1 MAIDLSDKDVAVLKV
16 LLRDGR
22 KSFRQISKE
31 TGISTP
37 TVKVRFSR
45 LVNMGVI
52 KSISPILDLDKL
64 SYHAKGKKVQ
74 NNNSELDSVVADY
87 TNRLVK
93 YKKDFNNLNKT
104 ITHAKRICVRIRC
117 NYCNIPLF
125 GKMYVFKFANIE
137 RFFCCAEC
145 RSAYKK
151 KYAGRIQ
158 AITTRYNT
166 KLNDKKSQVS

>member
-1 MAIDLSDKDVAVLKV
+1 MAIDLSDKDVAVLKA

-31 TGISTP
+31 IGISTP

-52 KSISPILDLDKL
+52 KSISPILDLNKL
-64 SYHAKGKKVQ
+64 SYHTRGKKPE
-74 NNNSELDSVVADY
+74 NNNSELDSMITDY
-87 TNRLVK
+87 TNRLIK
-93 YKKDFNNLNKT
+93 YKMDFNNLKKT
-104 ITHAKRICVRIRC
+104 IARAKRISVRVRC
-117 NYCNIPLF
+117 NYCKIPLF

-145 RSAYKK
+145 RLAYKK
-151 KYAGRIQ
+151 KYAGRIE
-158 AITTRYNT
+158 AITTRYNN
-166 KLNDKKSQVS
+166 KLNHKKNVAN

>member
-1 MAIDLSDKDVAVLKV
+1 MAIDLNDKDVAVLKA

-31 TGISTP
+31 IGTSTP
-37 TVKVRFSR
+37 TVKARFSR

-64 SYHAKGKKVQ
+64 SYYAKGKKVQ
-74 NNNSELDSVVADY
+74 NNSSELDSMVADY
-87 TNRLVK
+87 TQKLIKNEN
-93 YKKDFNNLNKT
+93 DLNSLKT
-104 ITHAKRICVRIRC
+104 INAAKRISVNIKC
-117 NYCNIPLF
+117 NYCKISLL
-125 GKMYVFKFANIE
+125 GRMYVFKFANIE